1 VPNEAE
7 HKETRADVK
16 LETLANVER
25 VVNEYAKIVA
35 AKHGVNKDH
44 FQVHLTRQL
53 GGVLKLVGGPTVDIF
68 LLWPDAQPNINTL
81 LNDAFRLMRKYPVR
95 RTMEIVPIAYARTM
109 SKKIKNMWK
118 KEKFTDESEIVLDL
132 IPRHRLRVKKIETTI
147 LEDVVSGEKLTIVHE
162 YPTDRFDWFAT
173 GLWLQLSRIVRD
185 RHPEPELPDD
195 EPSPTPIL
203 DEVVETPEYVDFME
217 NQDAG

>member
-1 VPNEAE
+1 MSDQVEATN
-7 HKETRADVK
+7 TRSDVK
-16 LETLANVER
+16 LETLTNVER

-35 AKHGVNKDH
+35 TKHGVNKDH
-44 FQVHLTRQL
+44 FQVHLTRNL

-95 RTMEIVPIAYARTM
+95 RPMEIVPVAYARTL
-109 SKKIKNMWK
+109 SRKIKKMWK
-118 KEKFTDESEIVLDL
+118 KEKFVDESDIVLDL
-132 IPRHRLRVKKIETTI
+132 IPRHRLRVTKIETTI
-147 LEDVVSGEKLTIVHE
+147 LEDVVSGEKLTTIHE
-162 YPTDRFDWFAT
+162 YPTERFDWFAT

-195 EPSPTPIL
+195 EPSVTPIL
-203 DEVVETPEYVDFME
+203 DATLESAEYIEFSEV
-217 NQDAG
+217 QDAG